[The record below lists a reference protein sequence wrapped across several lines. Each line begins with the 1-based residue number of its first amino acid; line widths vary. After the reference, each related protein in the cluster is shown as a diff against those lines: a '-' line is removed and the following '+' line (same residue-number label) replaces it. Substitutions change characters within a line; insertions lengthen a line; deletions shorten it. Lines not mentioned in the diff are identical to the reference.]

1 MTDHNSSS
9 LQRIEAGL
17 EGMRIA
23 SAASEDHTAISTFNE
38 EDPDG
43 LSDIEEDSGAS
54 SESEIAAARNPS
66 VPLQQAP
73 EKQNTDVATVRGDL
87 NVQSPSWLKPIVTM
101 PSLDFEANVQKIDP
115 SMHAE
120 FAEIIFSNCR
130 VACFDFY
137 HANRLWRTKYDGADG
152 INEPKLFELDKGG
165 FPKSAGDLSLR
176 DWLVK
181 IQRASARTNA
191 ADTFYASYVCDF
203 MGTYSTFS
211 AIMGIQLLLDP
222 WGRLRI
228 GSVEEFLLLS
238 LRLCRHIHG
247 WDSFGRLKVLWEELH
262 RPSADVAEAGLKLD
276 FERLKPPPEKLRPT
290 APMVSSYVPLK
301 RSVDDGPLLEDIPKA
316 ASKQRK

>member
-1 MTDHNSSS
+1 MTDHDSSS

-17 EGMRIA
+17 EGMRIT
-23 SAASEDHTAISTFNE
+23 STASEDHTAISASNE

-43 LSDIEEDSGAS
+43 LSDIEEDSGVS
-54 SESEIAAARNPS
+54 SESEIATARNPS

-73 EKQNTDVATVRGDL
+73 EKQNTDVATVRRDP
-87 NVQSPSWLKPIVTM
+87 NAESPSWLKPIVTM

-137 HANRLWRTKYDGADG
+137 HANGLWRTKYGRED
-152 INEPKLFELDKGG
+152 INEPKLFQLDKGG

-181 IQRASARTNA
+181 IQRASSRLNE
-191 ADTFYASYVCDF
+191 ADTIYASDLYDF
-203 MGTYSTFS
+203 MGERDIFEGVTR
-211 AIMGIQLLLDP
+211 IQLLIDP
-222 WGRLRI
+222 WGRLHI
-228 GSVEEFLLLS
+228 DSVEECLLLS
-238 LRLCRHIHG
+238 LRICRHING

-262 RPSADVAEAGLKLD
+262 RPSVDAAEAGLKLD

-290 APMVSSYVPLK
+290 ASIVSSQVPLK
-301 RSVDDGPLLEDIPKA
+301 RSRM
-316 ASKQRK
+316 S